1 MISREG
7 AKIIVKIFI
16 MFKVSVCNFKNKKN
30 EMK

>member
-16 MFKVSVCNFKNKKN
+16 MFKVSVCNFKKNKK
-30 EMK
+30 